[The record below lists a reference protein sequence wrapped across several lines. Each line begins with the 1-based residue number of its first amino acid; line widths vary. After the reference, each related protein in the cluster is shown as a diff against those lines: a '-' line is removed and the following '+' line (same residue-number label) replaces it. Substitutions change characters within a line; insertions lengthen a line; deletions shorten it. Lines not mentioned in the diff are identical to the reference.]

1 MPGQYSFPLN
11 LPNSFLG
18 FGRTRTLPEDPQ
30 DTPFGAEID
39 YAIFGSGGPRRSW
52 EAAELIQVN
61 KCPFTPP
68 CSEALCIVLL
78 WYLPPCPMNPL
89 AK

>member
-61 KCPFTPP
+61 KCPFSPH
-68 CSEALCIVLL
+68 ALKLFALL
-78 WYLPPCPMNPL
+78 SCGTFPHVQ
-89 AK
+89 